1 MTQFL
6 ITIQLVMKPLHQLI
20 FTIFI
25 MVFTTASSAQNDQDQ
40 AIQSR
45 ISEKGLYHVTITS
58 WLNPLQLGRIHAWEA
73 KITTA
78 DGTPVTDAT
87 IKVGGGMPIH
97 NHGFPTQPEVTK
109 QIKDGVYL
117 IEGVKF
123 SMRGPWILFLDI
135 TSNNKTD
142 SVAFD
147 INM

>member
-1 MTQFL
+1 
-6 ITIQLVMKPLHQLI
+6 MKPIQHLFFTFFLLI
-20 FTIFI
+20 FITNSF
-25 MVFTTASSAQNDQDQ
+25 AQDEQNQSN
-40 AIQSR
+40 QSR
-45 ISEKGLYHVTITS
+45 ISEKGLYKVTVSS
-58 WLNPLQLGRIHAWEA
+58 WLNPLRLGRMHAWEA
-73 KITTA
+73 TISTT
-78 DGTPVTDAT
+78 DGKPVTDAT
-87 IKVGGGMPIH
+87 IKVGGGMPTH